1 MNDHFQERIYKCF
14 VVQAC
19 ESERVHE
26 CLSREGDCVLF
37 RNVEWFRG
45 EDETTTRFG
54 LLSDTVRITSCTLAP
69 PVFQHYF
76 SVSPAETL
84 KSFTE
89 LRLLFWVFLFCRH
102 SKGRDPN
109 LWPSQTHTVLDD
121 CPLFSQL
128 KLFYKPLKC
137 VVRKRWRC
145 KHVCRG
151 ECFNDST
158 PLWVFVKSYMP
169 LYDVCTSVLC
179 KRHTGRDA
187 RAAKSRV

>member
-1 MNDHFQERIYKCF
+1 MFCCSGLWEWTGARVLVKGRRLSSF
-14 VVQAC
+14 
-19 ESERVHE
+19 SERWMIQ
-26 CLSREGDCVLF
+26 RRR
-37 RNVEWFRG
+37 RNHNPIGFALG
-45 EDETTTRFG
+45 YCANHK
-54 LLSDTVRITSCTLAP
+54 LHSIAP

-102 SKGRDPN
+102 SKRRDPN
-109 LWPSQTHTVLDD
+109 LWPSRTHTVLDD

-145 KHVCRG
+145 KHVCREG
-151 ECFNDST
+151 SASMIPLHFEC
-158 PLWVFVKSYMP
+158 L
-169 LYDVCTSVLC
+169 
-179 KRHTGRDA
+179 
-187 RAAKSRV
+187 